1 MLLTVA
7 DLKSKYNGV
16 FDDVEVFYNEGTAFR
31 GNVSGEF
38 EKGVSDKFEVLD
50 FKLADEEYYRSYISD
65 RRVPVDFIDFYGK
78 KDAKVLCVLVPAEA
92 ALKEDK
98 SIVLR
103 SGI

>member
-16 FDDVEVFYNEGTAFR
+16 FDDVEVFYNEGTTFR
-31 GNVSGEF
+31 GTVSGEF
-38 EKGVSDKFEVLD
+38 
-50 FKLADEEYYRSYISD
+50 
-65 RRVPVDFIDFYGK
+65 
-78 KDAKVLCVLVPAEA
+78 
-92 ALKEDK
+92 K

>member
-31 GNVSGEF
+31 GTVSGEF

-50 FKLADEEYYRSYISD
+50 FKLAD
-65 RRVPVDFIDFYGK
+65 
-78 KDAKVLCVLVPAEA
+78 
-92 ALKEDK
+92 
-98 SIVLR
+98 
-103 SGI
+103 